1 MNSRIKG
8 DALESKFLRLLK
20 RNLVQGN
27 FFVSSERCKVFS
39 KKGYYSKDREKE
51 IVFDIS
57 IEVYLPGKTTYS
69 LLILIECK
77 NYNHPVPVDDVEEFY
92 QKLQQVSG
100 AKGIMV
106 STSSFQESALT
117 FSKSKGIGIIRYYD
131 NKQIKWELTRS
142 PSMLVSLSFAEIQSL
157 TARRGLSTETYE
169 SRYFDC
175 YCYSDGKYTNS
186 LRAFFSGLLLQDL
199 SEDLRQEVNSITRR
213 IDDIRSIVKYIE
225 ESRIENISETILI
238 GIGYGGGRVS
248 VLDICN
254 QLIETNSLKLV
265 FESAENSDG
274 LTLGTLKFNPLE
286 IQIYSSPNQEDR
298 EKFTLAHELGHYFL
312 NHFKYMASESL
323 EERDLDVEE
332 PLELGIK
339 DLMRMEWQ
347 ANYFASCLLLP
358 TKSFAADFFSIAQ
371 SHGLKDRG
379 YGALYVDDQPCNI
392 QSFYAVT
399 GELKMRYGVSRQ
411 VVKLRLKKLGL
422 LTEASVAESI
432 DLQSRQA

>member
-39 KKGYYSKDREKE
+39 QKGYYSKDREKE

-142 PSMLVSLSFAEIQSL
+142 PSMLVSLSFAEI
-157 TARRGLSTETYE
+157 
-169 SRYFDC
+169 
-175 YCYSDGKYTNS
+175 
-186 LRAFFSGLLLQDL
+186 
-199 SEDLRQEVNSITRR
+199 
-213 IDDIRSIVKYIE
+213 
-225 ESRIENISETILI
+225 
-238 GIGYGGGRVS
+238 
-248 VLDICN
+248 
-254 QLIETNSLKLV
+254 
-265 FESAENSDG
+265 
-274 LTLGTLKFNPLE
+274 
-286 IQIYSSPNQEDR
+286 
-298 EKFTLAHELGHYFL
+298 
-312 NHFKYMASESL
+312 
-323 EERDLDVEE
+323 
-332 PLELGIK
+332 
-339 DLMRMEWQ
+339 
-347 ANYFASCLLLP
+347 
-358 TKSFAADFFSIAQ
+358 
-371 SHGLKDRG
+371 
-379 YGALYVDDQPCNI
+379 
-392 QSFYAVT
+392 
-399 GELKMRYGVSRQ
+399 
-411 VVKLRLKKLGL
+411 
-422 LTEASVAESI
+422 
-432 DLQSRQA
+432 